1 MDLNTITNLMLLICL
16 AVFIVV
22 LAYRGLSGLA
32 SRPRYPKAQPT
43 TVRYIGRPA
52 GTEPQILEESPAV
65 EEPPAPEEWP
75 VPEEAPMPEQPE
87 VAGQPEVAEQ
97 PEAAQQPEAI
107 REIPRVAEPDF
118 ARDAAVIER
127 PMPRKPRGFPSMLAT
142 ELLSRAADED
152 AEAIRTI
159 ARELVDYS
167 LARGSASNVRP
178 EVLENLAL
186 QFGILEAALRK
197 ASMGPEGQPRAIP
210 EDLRSDLFREA
221 FRLLASQAKR

>member
-1 MDLNTITNLMLLICL
+1 MDLNTITNLMLLVCL
-16 AVFIVV
+16 AIFIAV

-52 GTEPQILEESPAV
+52 GTEPQILEEAPVV
-65 EEPPAPEEWP
+65 EDRLVPEESP
-75 VPEEAPMPEQPE
+75 VPEEAPIQEEQFVPE
-87 VAGQPEVAEQ
+87 QPEVAEQ
-97 PEAAQQPEAI
+97 P
-107 REIPRVAEPDF
+107 
-118 ARDAAVIER
+118 AAVNGLLEAEQPSRDVAGMER
-127 PMPRKPRGFPSMLAT
+127 PVPRKPRAFPSMLAT

-152 AEAIRTI
+152 PEAIRTI

-167 LARGSASNVRP
+167 LARGTASSVRP
-178 EVLENLAL
+178 EVLENLAM
-186 QFGILEAALRK
+186 QFGILEMAMRK
-197 ASMGPEGQPRAIP
+197 ASTGQGGEPRAVP

>member
-1 MDLNTITNLMLLICL
+1 MLLVCL
-16 AVFIVV
+16 AIFIVV

-52 GTEPQILEESPAV
+52 GTGPQVLEVSPVV
-65 EEPPAPEEWP
+65 EEPLAPEESP
-75 VPEEAPMPEQPE
+75 VPEEAPIQEEPPVPEQ
-87 VAGQPEVAEQ
+87 ADVAEQ
-97 PEAAQQPEAI
+97 P
-107 REIPRVAEPDF
+107 
-118 ARDAAVIER
+118 AAVEGLFETEQPSRDVAGMER
-127 PMPRKPRGFPSMLAT
+127 PMPRKPHVFPSTLAT

-167 LARGSASNVRP
+167 LARGSGSSVRP
-178 EVLENLAL
+178 EVLENLAV
-186 QFGILEAALRK
+186 QFGVLEMAVRK
-197 ASMGPEGQPRAIP
+197 ASTGPGGEPRAIP

-221 FRLLASQAKR
+221 FRFLASRAKR